1 MSSPPQIDARVEV
14 SAVGFD
20 LAGKRVIVAG
30 HMDMARSA
38 IVRCARQE
46 VCNVVVAKRSEL
58 DLTRQDQTERYL
70 FTIPTGYRDH
80 GGR

>member
-1 MSSPPQIDARVEV
+1 MT
-14 SAVGFD
+14 
-20 LAGKRVIVAG
+20 
-30 HMDMARSA
+30 RSA

-46 VCNVVVAKRSEL
+46 ACKVIVAKRSEL